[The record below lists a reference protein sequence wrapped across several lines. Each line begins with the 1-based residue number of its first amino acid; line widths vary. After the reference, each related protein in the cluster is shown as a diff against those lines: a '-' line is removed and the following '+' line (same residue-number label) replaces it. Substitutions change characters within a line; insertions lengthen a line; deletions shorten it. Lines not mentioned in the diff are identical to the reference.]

1 MIDRK
6 NNLSIKSSCSRRKT
20 CLHAVKKTRYKES
33 KKILYAIIHTKHDGK
48 NCLERF
54 SEEQWNTLDE
64 KFRCDPEKVV
74 YITDRIDDDKIKEFS
89 EITWVR
95 IDAPQDKKAKITVP
109 FTPDDI
115 PLMEENSRKEIL
127 AKKRKWDRISRILTV
142 RKLDDSEPCEADE
155 SDVYAVVVMAHNGKK
170 YVERFSKAKWE
181 YIPLQVRNDTTKYPY
196 YSSDITDKEFRGIEE
211 IIWDRVYNAKLK
223 MSAKIKVPFTP
234 DDIPLMEENAVSEI
248 QKRNEKWQ
256 MQIDEMN
263 QRKAENSRQSFIEYQ
278 EHLEKVDRYFSDEM
292 TDYDAIIQWTKL
304 NYVMPAPSRILKIKK
319 ELDKSWEQFIDIC
332 REVR

>member
-1 MIDRK
+1 M
-6 NNLSIKSSCSRRKT
+6 
-20 CLHAVKKTRYKES
+20 
-33 KKILYAIIHTKHDGK
+33 
-48 NCLERF
+48 
-54 SEEQWNTLDE
+54 
-64 KFRCDPEKVV
+64 
-74 YITDRIDDDKIKEFS
+74 
-89 EITWVR
+89 
-95 IDAPQDKKAKITVP
+95 P

-142 RKLDDSEPCEADE
+142 RKLDDSEPGKADE

-292 TDYDAIIQWTKL
+292 TDSDAIIQWKKL

-319 ELDKSWEQFIDIC
+319 ELDKSWEQFINIC